1 LKKSIYPDGEQ
12 EQAVLQITAHY
23 VEQAQSG
30 QKPSLS
36 DYLMRYPAYTDAI
49 VDFVAYYHALEEHL
63 PHRKNTSVA
72 SETLSAVSLL
82 ALEYVWQRVYLTGQ
96 RWPSQVQTLLV
107 RKDQQPLSLSYL
119 ATELDLS
126 VDVVMQLELRRIDPA
141 SIPLTLFRHLAQ
153 ILQQSLYAIQTY
165 FTGYSSYGT
174 PGRSNG
180 VVYQSVA
187 EQPETYAVSPAES
200 VSRLAFCQVLHAST
214 QMSERQKALWCAI
227 IEHENG

>member
-1 LKKSIYPDGEQ
+1 LKKCVYPDDDLEQ
-12 EQAVLQITAHY
+12 VVLQITADY

-36 DYLMRYPAYTDAI
+36 DYLVRYPAYTDAI
-49 VDFVAYYHALEEHL
+49 VDFVAYYHALEEQISQ
-63 PHRKNTSVA
+63 RKDTSVA

-96 RWPSQVQTLLV
+96 RGPSQVLTLLV

-126 VDVVMQLELRRIDPA
+126 VDIVMQLELRRIDPV
-141 SIPLTLFRHLAQ
+141 SIPLALFRHLAQ
-153 ILQQSLYAIQTY
+153 VLQRPLHAVQAY
-165 FTGYSSYGT
+165 FTGYNQYGT
-174 PGRSNG
+174 PGTSRSA
-180 VVYQSVA
+180 VYQSVA
-187 EQPETYAVSPAES
+187 ESPETYAVSAAES
-200 VSRLAFCQVLHAST
+200 MPRLAFCQALHTST

-227 IEHENG
+227 IEHEDG